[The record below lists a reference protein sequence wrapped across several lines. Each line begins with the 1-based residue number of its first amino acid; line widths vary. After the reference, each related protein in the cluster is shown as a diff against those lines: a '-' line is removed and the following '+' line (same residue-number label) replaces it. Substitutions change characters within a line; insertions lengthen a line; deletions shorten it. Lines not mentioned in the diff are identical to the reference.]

1 MRGSAQRPSVA
12 PTAPLVKFHLS
23 QAEGNVV
30 TGSGPGWVRVGAD
43 EHRESL
49 VIAPDAIVKPWAAGG
64 FEALDEARFE
74 RVKALAP
81 EIVLLGT
88 GARQRFPHPRLY
100 RSLHRAG
107 IGVEVMDSAAA
118 ARTYN
123 IIAAEGRRVA
133 AAMLLP

>member
-1 MRGSAQRPSVA
+1 M
-12 PTAPLVKFHLS
+12 KFHLS
-23 QAEGNVV
+23 KAEGNVV
-30 TGSGPGWVRVGAD
+30 TGTGPGWVRIGAA
-43 EHRESL
+43 EHRASV
-49 VIAPDAIVKPWAAGG
+49 VIAPEALLSPWAPGG
-64 FEALDEARFE
+64 FDGLSEDDFAA
-74 RVKALAP
+74 VQALAP

-100 RSLHRAG
+100 RALTDAG

-133 AAMLLP
+133 AALLLP

>member
-1 MRGSAQRPSVA
+1 M
-12 PTAPLVKFHLS
+12 KFHLS
-23 QAEGNVV
+23 RADGNMVS
-30 TGSGPGWVRVGAD
+30 GMGPGWVRVGVD
-43 EHRESL
+43 EYRQGFVL
-49 VIAPDAIVKPWAAGG
+49 TPDAIVQPWGANG
-64 FEALDEARFE
+64 FEALQEADFVRIRE
-74 RVKALAP
+74 LDP

-100 RSLHRAG
+100 RVLIDAG

-133 AAMLLP
+133 AAFILP